1 MGTYSI
7 RHLRLGALVFMALIL
22 CSAAGFG
29 FERMG
34 PLHADGPAYPPNQV
48 LVTLAPGKTEADL
61 KGLMDRYG
69 AKIVRKPQYSH
80 TWVLELPGTGT
91 PVDTFLNN
99 EGSILA
105 SYPVVKSLSR
115 NYYIYP
121 SVEPNDEFYHQ
132 YGMINPDPTGELF
145 LTGQWQLW
153 GPNMHIF
160 APEAWDVEKGAE
172 GIVVAVI
179 DTGVRDRTF
188 YNEEGRLTRIIH
200 PDLQGRV
207 LHGYDVAD
215 AGEDGENPGPAPSEK
230 PITPINRVPEHG
242 THVAG
247 IIAAQANNWIGVA
260 GLAWDNVQILPF
272 KVFKDTGA
280 GNVADEIDA
289 IYLAMAWRGGTT
301 LDGKPIKVN
310 VINMSMGHYFMRVEE
325 EESAIKQAVSQGIVV
340 VCAAGNEW
348 EYGAYAPCYPS
359 AYAASICVGATQYD
373 DTITDFSQHGPALDI
388 AAPGWYILST
398 AWYKYLATVD
408 TETDTPPTPTSYS
421 PNAIDW
427 PQPDPM
433 PTWPDKYG
441 NIFTYMPGTSMASP
455 CVAAAAALLI
465 SHGVP
470 PEDVKP
476 LLYETATPRGIGH
489 PNDTY
494 GWGLLNVYG
503 ALAKASVDVEIV
515 SPAKGAVV
523 RTTRPRFRINLRHAK
538 LDTIRVW
545 IDGVDTTGDGVPDNQ
560 PTMGGPSP
568 EIANWQDYLYTLDE
582 ASGKRYLLFEYTVKP
597 GLAVNGTHTIYVTAG
612 TDMTLDVPPPPPS
625 DITSFKLNPATLGSG
640 WKLFAV
646 PFNFVEPKKPEEIM
660 GNSGVLARWHYTNSS
675 SGEYALYSLDGS
687 RSDDEATF
695 TPTSAYAN
703 WLVQPLGG
711 SKGTP
716 PAGLG
721 YWLYLPTGSNV
732 TVPDGYGDSVEQ
744 APYIISLYSGWN
756 IVGDPFAFPVTW
768 SNVIVEYAGERIGAT
783 EAAARGW
790 ISNSVFRYDSFYRR
804 YTWKDVSTAVM
815 MPWEGEWIRVKVKTP
830 DLTPSTFAAWA
841 DEFSDGVIDQD
852 DPEPTW
858 YVGNTNGSVLESGD
872 MLRLGGI
879 PNSPSYT
886 YVTNK
891 DFPIYGDFTVSARLV
906 LDNSAPTVPGGP
918 ANAELRFRASAT
930 GIGYALA
937 FRAGDSPS
945 TISLRRSDNGLVI
958 QSKQVMNSLASG
970 SAYYITITAV
980 GATTSPMPANKSHI
994 KVKVG
999 TFPGRGDVADWE
1011 LEDDSFQE
1019 PGSFWLINDGMLDCS
1034 WDYFRVQP
1042 VPVRPADVKLIVA
1055 PNPYT
1060 GVVQ

>member
-7 RHLRLGALVFMALIL
+7 RRIRSGILAILVVIL
-22 CSAAGFG
+22 VSASGFS
-29 FERMG
+29 FERIG
-34 PLHADGPAYPPNQV
+34 PMHANGPAYPPNQV
-48 LVTLAPGKTEADL
+48 LVTLASGKTEADL

-69 AKIVRKPQYSH
+69 AKIVRRPQYSH

-91 PVDTFLNN
+91 PVDAFLGNRD
-99 EGSILA
+99 SILT
-105 SYPVVKSLSR
+105 SYPGIKSLSR
-115 NYYIYP
+115 NYYGYP
-121 SVEPNDEFYHQ
+121 VVEPNDEFYHDFL
-132 YGMINPDPTGELF
+132 YGEPIDQF
-145 LTGQWQLW
+145 SYSGQWQLW
-153 GPNMHIF
+153 GPSMHIF
-160 APEAWDVEKGAE
+160 APEAWDVEKGAK

-188 YNEEGRLTRIIH
+188 YNEERRLTRIIH
-200 PDLQGRV
+200 PDLDGRV
-207 LHGYDVAD
+207 LLGIDIAD
-215 AGEDGENPGPAPSEK
+215 AGEDSENPGPGPSENTK
-230 PITPINRVPEHG
+230 FPIDAATHG

-260 GLAWDNVQILPF
+260 GLCWDNVQILPIKIF
-272 KVFKDTGA
+272 RDSSNGTYGIF
-280 GNVADEIDA
+280 DEIEG
-289 IYLAMAWRGGTT
+289 IYYAMAWRGGTT
-301 LDGKPIKVN
+301 LEGKPIKVN
-310 VINMSMGHYFMRVEE
+310 VVNMSVGHYGRIEE
-325 EESAIKQAVSQGIVV
+325 EESAIKQAVSQGIIV
-340 VCAAGNEW
+340 VCAAGNDW
-348 EYGAYAPCYPS
+348 DLGPFAPVYPS

-373 DTITDFSQHGPALDI
+373 DTITDFSQHGASVDI
-388 AAPGWYILST
+388 AAPGWDILSPV
-398 AWYKYLATVD
+398 WFKSLATVD
-408 TETDTPPTPTSYS
+408 KETDTPPTPTSYS
-421 PNAIDW
+421 PNAVDW
-427 PQPDPM
+427 PQPNPM

-441 NIFTYMPGTSMASP
+441 NTFGWMSGTSMASP
-455 CVAAAAALLI
+455 HVAAAAALLI

-476 LLYETATPRGIGH
+476 LLYETATPKGIGL

-503 ALAKASVDVEIV
+503 ALARASVDVEIV
-515 SPAKGAVV
+515 SPAKGTVV

-560 PTMGGPSP
+560 PTMGGLNP

-582 ASGKRYLLFEYTVKP
+582 AAGKKYLLFEYTVKTE
-597 GLAVNGTHTIYVTAG
+597 LAVNGTHTIYVTAG

-625 DITSFKLNPATLGSG
+625 DIGTFKLNPATLGSG
-640 WKLFAV
+640 WRLFAV
-646 PFNFVEPKKPEEIM
+646 PFDFVEPKKPEEIM

-711 SKGTP
+711 SRGTP

-732 TVPDGYGDSVEQ
+732 TIPDGYGDSVEQ

-768 SNVIVEYAGERIGAT
+768 SNVMVEYAGERLGVV

-790 ISNSVFRYDSFYRR
+790 ISNSVFRYDSAYRR

-830 DLTPSTFAAWA
+830 DLTPSTFVAWA
-841 DEFSDGVIDQD
+841 DEFRDGVIDQD
-852 DPEPTW
+852 APEPTW

-886 YVTNK
+886 YVTDK
-891 DFPIYGDFTVSARLV
+891 DFPIYGDFTVNARLV

-970 SAYYITITAV
+970 SAYYITVTAV

-1019 PGSFWLINDGMLDCS
+1019 PGSFWFINDGMLDCS
-1034 WDYFRVQP
+1034 WDYFRIQP

-1060 GVVQ
+1060 GAVQ